1 MLAFEVFLERN
12 LDKDQAWS
20 IHGREKLRALYGI
33 SGPNGGAV
41 LGGRD

>member
-1 MLAFEVFLERN
+1 MLAFEVFLVRN

-20 IHGREKLRALYGI
+20 IHGREKFRALYGI
-33 SGPNGGAV
+33 SGPNGGAL

>member
-1 MLAFEVFLERN
+1 MLAFEVFLEGN
-12 LDKDQAWS
+12 LDIDQAWS
-20 IHGREKLRALYGI
+20 IHGREKLRAFYGI